1 MPWYAVN
8 RIGDIAAQQQRKKK
22 DVHNFEKKYKS
33 EDDKANES
41 RKKKRHWSSII
52 AMPKSILAYFL
63 LSSPETGYWINFRN
77 DRHFIIGQWRQRWL
91 WWW

>member
-1 MPWYAVN
+1 MMPWYAVN

-41 RKKKRHWSSII
+41 RQKKTPLKLDYCDAKKHSCLFSLVI
-52 AMPKSILAYFL
+52 ARDWIL
-63 LSSPETGYWINFRN
+63 N
-77 DRHFIIGQWRQRWL
+77 
-91 WWW
+91 